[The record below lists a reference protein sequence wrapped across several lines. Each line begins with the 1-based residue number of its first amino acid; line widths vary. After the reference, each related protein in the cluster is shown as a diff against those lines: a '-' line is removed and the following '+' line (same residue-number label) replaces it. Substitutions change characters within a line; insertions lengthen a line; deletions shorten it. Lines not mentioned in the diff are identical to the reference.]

1 MEVIFHRTFRQQ
13 YKKVPV
19 KVREHFCGRLE
30 LWLETP
36 THPSLRVHA
45 LKGKYAGYWSMNV
58 TGDVRA
64 LYREE
69 GDTIVIFAFIGTH
82 SQLYGK

>member
-1 MEVIFHRTFRQQ
+1 MEIIFHRIFRQQ
-13 YKKVPV
+13 YKKVPP
-19 KVREHFCGRLE
+19 KVQEQLCERLQ
-30 LWLETP
+30 LWQEEP

-58 TGDVRA
+58 TGDLRA
-64 LYREE
+64 LYREV
-69 GDTIVIFAFIGTH
+69 GDEIVIFAFIGTH